1 MSHFIK
7 TGFPFTRGLKKEL
20 LHISAVGVFAL
31 VIFYFLRPFGLNR
44 VKDLLLLGF
53 AVVSILAASIFTVFS
68 HIYYNFFLRDS
79 NWTIGHEIIRSLLY
93 LAFIATCIMIYGD
106 VVEIFRINV
115 SNFFICQFYTLLIG
129 FVPVTIRTILLRNW
143 RLKIDLQE
151 AIKMTEYLGRRKI
164 STDEKIIRLES
175 PFSSRILEVSN
186 HSISYIEAAQNYII
200 VVLSYDKTNKKEII
214 RLTMKEAHHQINDPL
229 IVFCHR
235 SYMVNLRKV
244 RRITSQSTSS
254 GLILEDTDMVIPL
267 SNSYRD
273 AIKKELLGI

>member
-1 MSHFIK
+1 MFHFIE
-7 TGFPFTRGLKKEL
+7 TRFPFTRGLRKEL
-20 LHISAVGVFAL
+20 LHISVVGFFAL
-31 VIFYFLRPFGLNR
+31 VVFYFLRPFGLNR
-44 VKDLLLLGF
+44 VNDLLLLGF

-68 HIYYNFFLRDS
+68 HIYYNSFMRDS

-93 LAFIATCIMIYGD
+93 LVFIATSIMIYGD
-106 VVEIFRINV
+106 VVEIVKISL
-115 SNFFICQFYTLLIG
+115 SNFFIYQFYTLLIG

-151 AIKMTEYLGRRKI
+151 AVKMTEYLRRRKI
-164 STDEKIIRLES
+164 TTDEKIIRLES
-175 PFSSRILEVSN
+175 PFSSGVLEVSN

-200 VVLSYDKTNKKEII
+200 VVLSHDQTNKKEMI
-214 RLTMKEAHHQINDPL
+214 RLTMKEAYQQINDPL

-244 RRITSQSTSS
+244 KRITSQSSGS
-254 GLILEDTDMVIPL
+254 GLVLENTDIIIPL

-273 AIKKELLGI
+273 AIKKELLRI